1 MVKMFGVEKEG
12 LWMIGVNGAK
22 YLSMNLFKQG
32 FKMRTAS
39 PDAAAIL
46 RMRTAAQPH
55 QTAIA
60 V

>member
-1 MVKMFGVEKEG
+1 
-12 LWMIGVNGAK
+12 
-22 YLSMNLFKQG
+22 
-32 FKMRTAS
+32 S

-46 RMRTAAQPH
+46 RMRTAAQPY

>member
-1 MVKMFGVEKEG
+1 
-12 LWMIGVNGAK
+12 
-22 YLSMNLFKQG
+22 
-32 FKMRTAS
+32 MRTAS

-46 RMRTAAQPH
+46 RMRTAAQPY